1 MASKKA
7 AKLSP
12 LTRTIL
18 STAKD
23 MYAGGVISKRTHEK
37 ITLRHLGDAA
47 QPAAK
52 PLTGRQIRALRDKEN
67 ISQAVLAHHLH
78 VSVGYVSQLERDEKR
93 PTGPTLVLLNVIQRK
108 GLEAIL

>member
-7 AKLSP
+7 AKISP
-12 LTRTIL
+12 LARSIL
-18 STAKD
+18 ATAKD
-23 MYAGGVISKRTHEK
+23 MHAGGVMGKRAYEK
-37 ITLRHLGDAA
+37 ITLRHLGDAE
-47 QPAAK
+47 QTTTK
-52 PLTGRQIRALRDKEN
+52 PLTGKQIRALRDKEN
-67 ISQAVLAHHLH
+67 ISQAVLARHLH

>member
-7 AKLSP
+7 AKLGP

-23 MYAGGVISKRTHEK
+23 MYAGGVISRRTHEK
-37 ITLRHLGDAA
+37 ITLRHLGGAV
-47 QPAAK
+47 QGVTRT
-52 PLTGRQIRALRDKEN
+52 LTGKQIRALRDKEN

>member
-1 MASKKA
+1 MANKKA
-7 AKLSP
+7 AKLGS

-23 MYAGGVISKRTHEK
+23 MYAGGVMSKRTHQK
-37 ITLRHLGDAA
+37 ITLRHLGGAA

-52 PLTGRQIRALRDKEN
+52 PLTGKQMRALRDREN

-78 VSVGYVSQLERDEKR
+78 VTVGYVSQLERDEKR
-93 PTGPTLVLLNVIQRK
+93 PTGPTLVLLNVIQRR

>member
-7 AKLSP
+7 LKLSP
-12 LTRTIL
+12 LTRTLL
-18 STAKD
+18 STAND
-23 MYAGGVISKRTHEK
+23 MYAGGVMSKRTHEK
-37 ITLRHLGDAA
+37 ITLRHLGDAT

-52 PLTGRQIRALRDKEN
+52 PLTGKQIRALRDKEN

-78 VSVGYVSQLERDEKR
+78 VTVGYVSQLERDEKR